1 MTSSIKSTFKQITK
15 DRPLLMLCI
24 GIIVLA
30 VATMV
35 YFILR
40 LSVRELQI
48 ATRFSEFG
56 ETQFYRNKWY
66 YLLNFIGIVGVIA
79 TAHILLMGKLV
90 MREMRSF
97 AVALGWMSLLL
108 IVVTF
113 LITYAVFSIAYLT

>member
-1 MTSSIKSTFKQITK
+1 MVALTLIF
-15 DRPLLMLCI
+15 
-24 GIIVLA
+24 II
-30 VATMV
+30 
-35 YFILR
+35 YFVLR

-66 YLLNFIGIVGVIA
+66 YLLNFIGIVGVI
-79 TAHILLMGKLV
+79 TTTHILLMGKLI

-97 AVALGWMSLLL
+97 AVALGWMSILL
-108 IVVTF
+108 VVVAF